1 MTDQIDEA
9 VALSEAER
17 ETLIA
22 RAADQVAQPGSIH
35 CEDCADEIPEARRAA
50 APFATR
56 CIHCQTKFERAG
68 P

>member
-1 MTDQIDEA
+1 MSDVIDEA

-22 RAADQVAQPGSIH
+22 RAADQVAQPGTIH
-35 CEDCADEIPEARRAA
+35 CEDCGTVIPEARRAA

-56 CIHCQTKFERAG
+56 CIHCQTTFERTG

>member
-1 MTDQIDEA
+1 MTDLIDEA
-9 VALSEAER
+9 AALSEIER

-22 RAADQVAQPGSIH
+22 RSADQIAQPGTIH
-35 CEDCADEIPEARRAA
+35 CEDCGCEIPEARRAA

-56 CIHCQTKFERAG
+56 CIHCQTRFERA